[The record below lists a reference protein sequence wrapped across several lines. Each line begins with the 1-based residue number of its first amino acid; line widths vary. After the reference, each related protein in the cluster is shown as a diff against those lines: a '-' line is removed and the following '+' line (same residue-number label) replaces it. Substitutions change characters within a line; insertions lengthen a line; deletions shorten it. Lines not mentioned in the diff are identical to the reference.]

1 MSTDT
6 IIMLAT
12 LLSAGIAGTALLL
25 NVMNRGFDNVNRRF
39 DDVNKRFDDVNRRFD
54 DVNKRF
60 DEVDRRFDDVNK
72 RFDDVNKR
80 FDDMNRRLDEHGT
93 RLVRI
98 EDGYI
103 EIAQRASRL
112 EARIGPYPTA
122 AAPTAGEA
130 AQPAGP

>member
-12 LLSAGIAGTALLL
+12 LLSAGIAGMALLL

-39 DDVNKRFDDVNRRFD
+39 DDVDKRFDDVNRRFD
-54 DVNKRF
+54 DVNK
-60 DEVDRRFDDVNK
+60 RFDDVNK

-112 EARIGPYPTA
+112 EGRIGPYPTA
-122 AAPTAGEA
+122 AAPIAGA
-130 AQPAGP
+130 TAQPAGL

>member
-12 LLSAGIAGTALLL
+12 LLSAGIAGMALLL

-39 DDVNKRFDDVNRRFD
+39 DDVDKRFDDVNRRFD
-54 DVNKRF
+54 DVNK
-60 DEVDRRFDDVNK
+60 RFDDVNK

-112 EARIGPYPTA
+112 EGRIGPYPTA
-122 AAPTAGEA
+122 AAPIAGA
-130 AQPAGP
+130 TAQPAGS

>member
-6 IIMLAT
+6 IIMLAG
-12 LLSAGIAGTALLL
+12 LLSVGIAGTALLL

-39 DDVNKRFDDVNRRFD
+39 DDVNKRFDEVN
-54 DVNKRF
+54 
-60 DEVDRRFDDVNK
+60 RRFDDVNK

-80 FDDMNRRLDEHGT
+80 FDDVNKRFDDVNRRLDEHGT

-103 EIAQRASRL
+103 EIAQRVSRL
-112 EARIGPYPTA
+112 EARIGTYPPA
-122 AAPTAGEA
+122 AAPAAGEA
-130 AQPAGP
+130 AQPAGS

>member
-6 IIMLAT
+6 IIMLAG
-12 LLSAGIAGTALLL
+12 LLSVGIAGTALLL

-39 DDVNKRFDDVNRRFD
+39 DDVNKRFDEVN
-54 DVNKRF
+54 
-60 DEVDRRFDDVNK
+60 RRFDDVNK

-80 FDDMNRRLDEHGT
+80 FDDVNRRLDEHGT

-112 EARIGPYPTA
+112 EARIGPYPPA
-122 AAPTAGEA
+122 AAPAAGEA
-130 AQPAGP
+130 AQPAGS

>member
-39 DDVNKRFDDVNRRFD
+39 DDVDKRFDDVNRRFD
-54 DVNKRF
+54 DVNK
-60 DEVDRRFDDVNK
+60 RFDDVNK

-112 EARIGPYPTA
+112 EGRIGPYPSA
-122 AAPTAGEA
+122 ATTAGA
-130 AQPAGP
+130 TAQPAGS